1 MEITKNDLK
10 AIIREE
16 LKKINVKEFVGPE
29 FTPGQ
34 QDVIDKIDEL
44 IDVVELMGESNP
56 DMTDYY
62 IALFRALQKAGV
74 RLEGVVGL
82 V

>member
-1 MEITKNDLK
+1 
-10 AIIREE
+10 
-16 LKKINVKEFVGPE
+16 
-29 FTPGQ
+29 
-34 QDVIDKIDEL
+34 
-44 IDVVELMGESNP
+44 MGESNP

>member
-1 MEITKNDLK
+1 MKFTRENLK
-10 AIIREE
+10 AIIKEE
-16 LKKINVKEFVGPE
+16 LKKINVKEFVEPE

-44 IDVVELMGESNP
+44 IDAVQLMGESNP

>member
-44 IDVVELMGESNP
+44 IDAVELMGESNP

-62 IALFRALQKAGV
+62 IALFRVLQKAGV